1 MGRRGLFALF
11 IMFFVVLHT
20 GMVWANVVLKVVAV
34 NPSKEQQ
41 QGVTVK
47 ALLPKEVKP
56 GDVVDSVDL
65 QVIYDA
71 QENCYVAYGRFDLG
85 PGETLERT
93 IEIRDIWVIPNT
105 EIEAVKKDLDKLS
118 DLLED
123 TRFSDRRAFLRNS
136 IESKLNQIIESQK
149 ESPPNPEQLISRYR
163 ENLSILESAKADLIL
178 LRSLLTQSK
187 TLSSKIAWR
196 TIISIIIFLGALSGI
211 FCFIWQKKVRSIDQE
226 KASPEFGKE

>member
-1 MGRRGLFALF
+1 MGRRGFFTLFLILF
-11 IMFFVVLHT
+11 VALHT
-20 GMVWANVVLKVVAV
+20 GRVWANVVLKVVAV

-47 ALLPKEVKP
+47 TPLPKEVKP
-56 GDVVDSVDL
+56 EDIVDSVDL
-65 QVIYDA
+65 QVLYDA

-211 FCFIWQKKVRSIDQE
+211 FCFIWQKKVKSIDQE
-226 KASPEFGKE
+226 KALP